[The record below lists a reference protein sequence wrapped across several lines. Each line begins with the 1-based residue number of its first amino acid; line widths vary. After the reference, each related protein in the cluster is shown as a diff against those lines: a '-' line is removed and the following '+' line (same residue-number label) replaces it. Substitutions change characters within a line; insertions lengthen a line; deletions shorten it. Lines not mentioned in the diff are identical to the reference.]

1 GNAVGPILRPYIDR
15 EGRAKAVGA
24 LPARVAGAA
33 EDDPFR
39 SERLA
44 ELNRSKPDRPR
55 PEDQHRLASDI
66 TADEIDR
73 PEWRGGGGHHAGL
86 LEREVVGQA
95 VECVD
100 VIDGVL
106 SEAPIA
112 GETFRPVPF
121 CEIAVIQ

>member
-1 GNAVGPILRPYIDR
+1 PSTP
-15 EGRAKAVGA
+15 E
-24 LPARVAGAA
+24 
-33 EDDPFR
+33 
-39 SERLA
+39 
-44 ELNRSKPDRPR
+44 RPR
-55 PEDQHRLASDI
+55 REAQHRLASDI

-121 CEIAVIQ
+121 CEIAVIQARGVPAFDAILASFTSLVSLD